1 MEALRRDPK
10 VSKEPFT
17 RRLGEAGYGP
27 KDGPVG
33 QLDLLASAGL
43 PVLEG
48 VVLTEEAHREFM
60 DSSGLLQILRAS
72 TPRRR
77 SAHHDDD
84 HEGALR
90 ERTLYLRRTY
100 RAVPL
105 SSELNRALCTA
116 LIELGAPSVIA
127 LSQNLRIEGLK
138 SIPEVRD
145 VLREAWLSAEALER
159 QIDVVVCEEEIPTWP
174 VLVQR
179 EASLLYTALSS
190 GEGTPERELE
200 GKSHSNGR
208 SVVLYDLEPA
218 EEASAGNNK
227 SIAHFAL
234 AAESLLGG
242 PLRIRWGLEGGRWYM
257 LSAQRAASRE
267 NW

>member
-90 ERTLYLRRTY
+90 ERALYLRRTY

-145 VLREAWLSAEALER
+145 VLREA
-159 QIDVVVCEEEIPTWP
+159 C
-174 VLVQR
+174 
-179 EASLLYTALSS
+179 LLYTALSS